1 MTFWQHWHLLIKKT
15 KQIKNTHPPE
25 CASWPARSAQDDSGS
40 SSLGSP
46 QSGKKTRCQNHM
58 NSKLLQ
64 HHKILFCQFNICFCF
79 HVTCFHHFLALQLTT
94 ILQKRQLTRNYLY
107 DNPTTT
113 NLYLWHPSFQFV
125 RFLWGFFLFVFCL
138 SEENPLRLQET
149 HCSYGSH
156 PCSLQTP
163 PLFVK
168 GCWALQCCMEREG
181 EQEEKQKA
189 KINAVQTDC
198 EGSRD
203 APFSKQKCENLYGYS
218 QRQTQSRSGFW
229 QRRSGVLF

>member
-1 MTFWQHWHLLIKKT
+1 
-15 KQIKNTHPPE
+15 
-25 CASWPARSAQDDSGS
+25 
-40 SSLGSP
+40 
-46 QSGKKTRCQNHM
+46 M

-94 ILQKRQLTRNYLY
+94 ILHKRQLTRDYLY

-113 NLYLWHPSFQFV
+113 NLYLWRPSFQFV
-125 RFLWGFFLFVFCL
+125 RFLWVFFLFVFCL

-168 GCWALQCCMEREG
+168 GCWTLQCCMEREG

>member
-113 NLYLWHPSFQFV
+113 NLYLWRPSFQFV
-125 RFLWGFFLFVFCL
+125 RFLWVFFFFCFLPLKKIHWDCRRLIVLMALTLARSRLLRCSWKAAGLFRAAWRGRG
-138 SEENPLRLQET
+138 NRRR
-149 HCSYGSH
+149 
-156 PCSLQTP
+156 
-163 PLFVK
+163 K
-168 GCWALQCCMEREG
+168 
-181 EQEEKQKA
+181 KK
-189 KINAVQTDC
+189 
-198 EGSRD
+198 
-203 APFSKQKCENLYGYS
+203 S
-218 QRQTQSRSGFW
+218 QD
-229 QRRSGVLF
+229 

>member
-125 RFLWGFFLFVFCL
+125 RFLWGVFFVCFLPLWRKSTETAGDSLFLWL
-138 SEENPLRLQET
+138 SPLLAPDSSAVRERLLGSSVLHGEGGGTGGET
-149 HCSYGSH
+149 
-156 PCSLQTP
+156 
-163 PLFVK
+163 K
-168 GCWALQCCMEREG
+168 
-181 EQEEKQKA
+181 
-189 KINAVQTDC
+189 
-198 EGSRD
+198 
-203 APFSKQKCENLYGYS
+203 S
-218 QRQTQSRSGFW
+218 QD
-229 QRRSGVLF
+229 

>member
-1 MTFWQHWHLLIKKT
+1 
-15 KQIKNTHPPE
+15 
-25 CASWPARSAQDDSGS
+25 
-40 SSLGSP
+40 
-46 QSGKKTRCQNHM
+46 M

-113 NLYLWHPSFQFV
+113 NLYLWRPSFQFV
-125 RFLWGFFLFVFCL
+125 RFLWVFFLFVFCL

-168 GCWALQCCMEREG
+168 GCWALQSCMEREG
-181 EQEEKQKA
+181 EQEEKKKKPRLMQFRPTVKEVVMLLSASKNVRTCTATVKDRLKA
-189 KINAVQTDC
+189 EVASGR
-198 EGSRD
+198 EGQECYFKSHT
-203 APFSKQKCENLYGYS
+203 LMT
-218 QRQTQSRSGFW
+218 TQ
-229 QRRSGVLF
+229 